1 MQRAFQD
8 TNNHPSVQLL
18 HGDCIR
24 LLRTL
29 KANSVDLVCTD
40 PPYGIGFRGQEWDT
54 FRPGYIARKKATKQ
68 YFASNADVA
77 GKYSF
82 APDAAKRFG
91 AFIEQTGRECW
102 RVLKPGAF
110 LFLTMTPRQDSLAR
124 VIVGLEDAG
133 FKVSFTSLYWTFSSG
148 FPKAMNIESL
158 LRRKNAKLPAQ
169 ARALAQA
176 YAGFQPKPAVE
187 AIVVAM
193 KPLSEKNYIE
203 QALHDGKGVTWL
215 DATRIP
221 GDPVLIHDAPKGT
234 FAGGA
239 PRKSLRNYRTEN
251 RGRFPANL
259 LVSGDAL
266 GAYSRYFSLDS
277 WAEKTLPFLIVPKA
291 SRREKDHGLLPT
303 RRARGSRAKPS
314 ANPAP
319 GNDHPTVK
327 PLALMAYLIALGSRP
342 GDLVLDPFLGSGTTA
357 LAAALLGRRFV
368 GMEKEDRYVAL
379 ARRRLAACRHDR
391 PARLPA

>member
-1 MQRAFQD
+1 MKYAFHH
-8 TNNHPSVQLL
+8 TNGNPSGRLL
-18 HGDCIR
+18 HGDCIA

-29 KANSVDLVCTD
+29 RPDSVDLVCTD

-54 FRPGYIARKKATKQ
+54 FRPGYITRKKATKQ
-68 YFASNADVA
+68 FFASNADVA

-91 AFIEQTGRECW
+91 EFIEQVGRECL

-158 LRRKNAKLPAQ
+158 LHRKSAKLPKDAQ
-169 ARALAQA
+169 ALEHA

-187 AIVVAM
+187 AVVVAM
-193 KPLSEKNYIE
+193 KPLSEKNYVE
-203 QALHDGKGVTWL
+203 QALRDGKGVTWL

-259 LVSGDAL
+259 LVSGDVL

-277 WAEKTLPFLIVPKA
+277 WAKNTLPFLIVPKA

-303 RRARGSRAKPS
+303 RRARGSLAKPS
-314 ANPAP
+314 ADRAA

-357 LAAALLGRRFV
+357 LAAALLGRRFI

-379 ARRRLAACRHDR
+379 ARRRLAA
-391 PARLPA
+391 LPT